1 MTTRIPGPRASSIT
15 AAKMTGVLV
24 VALAFVLVAAAG
36 SAAARTV
43 WLCRPGQSPNPCNVG
58 LATTV
63 FSPTLHK
70 LRVIH
75 PARTRKPAID
85 CFYVYPTVSDQKT
98 TLANL
103 HVDPEERS
111 IALYQA
117 ARYAQ
122 YCRVFAPMYRQVTL
136 TALDSG
142 NKESPRQ
149 LAIPVNDVR
158 AAFATYLHKYN
169 HGRGFVLIG
178 HSQGSFVLE
187 QLIAKD
193 VDARPAVR
201 KRLVSAILL
210 GGNVLVKRHRNA
222 GGTFRHVPACRSA
235 SQLGCVIAFSTFD
248 QPPPANAIF
257 GRTTIAEDQVLC
269 TNPAALSGGAAKVD
283 PVFPSAPFA
292 PGTLIAAGISLL
304 KITQPTA
311 STPWIAEPG
320 AYRARCSAAGGANV
334 LQITALDG
342 AQTAT
347 PSPDPAWGLH
357 LLDANIALG
366 NLISVVHTEAN
377 AYAARPAAPLT
388 PTGGHA
394 AR

>member
-1 MTTRIPGPRASSIT
+1 MTRRVPLLGGLSAIA
-15 AAKMTGVLV
+15 
-24 VALAFVLVAAAG
+24 VAAAIMLG
-36 SAAARTV
+36 AASAASARTV
-43 WLCRPGQSPNPCNVG
+43 WLCKPGRSPDPCNVG

-75 PARTRKPAID
+75 PARARKPGID

-98 TLANL
+98 TLANR

-111 IALYQA
+111 IARYQA
-117 ARYAQ
+117 ARYSQ
-122 YCRVFAPMYRQVTL
+122 YCRVFAPMYRQVTV

-142 NKESPRQ
+142 NQESPTQ

-158 AAFATYLHKYN
+158 AAFATYLRRYN

-193 VDARPAVR
+193 IDSRPAVR

-210 GGNVLVKRHRNA
+210 GGNVLVKRGKNG
-222 GGTFRHVPACRSA
+222 GGTFRHVPACRSDT
-235 SQLGCVIAFSTFD
+235 QLGCVIAFSTFD
-248 QPPPANAIF
+248 QTPPANALF
-257 GRTTIAEDQVLC
+257 GRTTVAGDQVLC

-304 KITQPTA
+304 RITQPTA
-311 STPWIAEPG
+311 PTPWISEPG
-320 AYRARCSAAGGANV
+320 AYRAQCSSAGGANV
-334 LQITALDG
+334 LRITALNG

-347 PSPDPAWGLH
+347 PSPDPTWGLH

-366 NLISVVHTEAN
+366 NLISVVHSEAN
-377 AYAARPAAPLT
+377 AYAGRPAAPLA
-388 PTGGHA
+388 PMSH
-394 AR
+394 